1 MKKASVASG
10 DCNVMRD
17 RTKRPPKHR
26 VNSRRERA
34 LIQQNQ
40 QFPTRRDRYLVTV
53 ISAASQSTGRDVAGG
68 IYGHEH
74 RPSYGAVMFPP
85 CERAHGH
92 IPLHATPASS
102 GIRPGLQGLGLSQG
116 QPRGT
121 LLHKKVC
128 RKPAAE
134 TGTECGGVSEY
145 GSRGCSV
152 LDGRCQ
158 YRPVGGK
165 ASIRPRHFK
174 IRRRACLVLLI
185 PFGR

>member
-68 IYGHEH
+68 ICGREH

-121 LLHKKVC
+121 LLHKKCVENLR
-128 RKPAAE
+128 RKQELNAVGCLNTAVGAAL
-134 TGTECGGVSEY
+134 CWMAGVNRDLWEGKPVS
-145 GSRGCSV
+145 
-152 LDGRCQ
+152 GR
-158 YRPVGGK
+158 VF
-165 ASIRPRHFK
+165 FK